1 LRWNKVVVVVVIS
14 CQNKKIIALVD
25 IVLVAIGIG
34 GMIPLNLRQ
43 SALPGM
49 ASGALIQ
56 ECHNFFTL
64 YSVPFTMITRLLL
77 TAVLGLL
84 SKQREEDKHV

>member
-1 LRWNKVVVVVVIS
+1 LRWNKVVVVVVS
-14 CQNKKIIALVD
+14 RQNKKIIALVD

-49 ASGALIQ
+49 ASAALIQ
-56 ECHNFFTL
+56 ECHNFL
-64 YSVPFTMITRLLL
+64 HCIQYH
-77 TAVLGLL
+77 L
-84 SKQREEDKHV
+84 S

>member
-1 LRWNKVVVVVVIS
+1 MHLHTSDIYLRLRWNKVVVVVIS

-25 IVLVAIGIG
+25 IILVAIGIG

-49 ASGALIQ
+49 ASAALI
-56 ECHNFFTL
+56 
-64 YSVPFTMITRLLL
+64 
-77 TAVLGLL
+77 
-84 SKQREEDKHV
+84 

>member
-1 LRWNKVVVVVVIS
+1 LRWNKVVVVVVVS
-14 CQNKKIIALVD
+14 RQNKKIIALVD

-49 ASGALIQ
+49 ASAALIQ
-56 ECHNFFTL
+56 ECHNFL
-64 YSVPFTMITRLLL
+64 HCIQYH
-77 TAVLGLL
+77 L
-84 SKQREEDKHV
+84 S

>member
-34 GMIPLNLRQ
+34 GMIPLNQTVSLARNGEWGID
-43 SALPGM
+43 PGM
-49 ASGALIQ
+49 
-56 ECHNFFTL
+56 
-64 YSVPFTMITRLLL
+64 P
-77 TAVLGLL
+77 
-84 SKQREEDKHV
+84 